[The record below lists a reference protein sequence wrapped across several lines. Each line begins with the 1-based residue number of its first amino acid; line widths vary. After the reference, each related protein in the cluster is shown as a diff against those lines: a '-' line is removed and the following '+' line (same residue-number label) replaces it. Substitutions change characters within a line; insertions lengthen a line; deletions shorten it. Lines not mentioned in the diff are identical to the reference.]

1 MAQPRADRRPR
12 RSRRATSDTGRS
24 RLTAILGVVALFVI
38 AAAAL
43 ALIAPQ
49 KKPVAQVTAVP
60 DAWSAVAAIQTPA
73 APTPVFASL
82 RDVRLRLPV
91 PAAAVTVL
99 VFHQSSYRDTVPLS
113 SLVASGSPARAREA
127 VKAARS
133 TLKAGGEA
141 TVAATPEDASE
152 DSDGVW
158 TGYALQLWR
167 SNSGGKQDTAIDCG
181 ASAGTPVFSPV
192 DGTVMQIRPY
202 KLYKKYD
209 DFEIHI
215 KPDAWDDLDVIV
227 LHVTDPAIAEG
238 QRVVGGVTRIASV
251 RNLASVVSGLQ
262 LRNYTLDGGN
272 HTHVQVNRISKP
284 DETWVV
290 GQDPPG
296 FKRHN

>member
-1 MAQPRADRRPR
+1 V
-12 RSRRATSDTGRS
+12 
-24 RLTAILGVVALFVI
+24 LGVVALFVI

-43 ALIAPQ
+43 ALIAPER
-49 KKPVAQVTAVP
+49 KPAVQVASAP
-60 DAWSAVAAIQTPA
+60 DAWSALATMEIPA

-82 RDVRLRLPV
+82 RAERLRLPV
-91 PAAAVTVL
+91 PASAVTAL

-113 SLVASGSPARAREA
+113 ALVASGSPARAREA
-127 VKAARS
+127 VKAARA

-167 SNSGGKQDTAIDCG
+167 SSSGGKQDTAVDCG
-181 ASAGTPVFSPV
+181 AAAGTAVFSPV

-202 KLYKKYD
+202 KLYKKYAD
-209 DFEIHI
+209 YEIHI

-238 QRVVGGVTRIASV
+238 ERVVGGTTRIASV
-251 RNLASVVSGLQ
+251 RDLASVVSGLQ

-272 HTHVQVNRISKP
+272 HTHIQVNTIPKP
-284 DETWVV
+284 HEQWVV

-296 FKRHN
+296 FVRHD